1 MYISRDVVY
10 HESSFPFSSHSL
22 ASTLVLQP
30 SSTLLPS
37 SLSLPPH
44 LVSSPPAA
52 SNYTTP
58 IPSPSSASGSA
69 NSSSNSSSAFSSPI
83 SQSLNPCPAP
93 TRIHPMV
100 TRAQNQIVLPRVFTD
115 GRIKYPLPRAL
126 LVVTNPAIE
135 EKPVIQ
141 MLSNYQSGDK
151 LCRLSLMLYF
161 RTTLGL

>member
-10 HESSFPFSSHSL
+10 HESSFPFSSHSS

-37 SLSLPPH
+37 SLPLPPH

-52 SNYTTP
+52 SDYT
-58 IPSPSSASGSA
+58 
-69 NSSSNSSSAFSSPI
+69 NSSSSSSSAFSSPI
-83 SQSLNPCPAP
+83 SQSPNPCPAP

-100 TRAQNQIVLPRVFTD
+100 TYAQNQIVLPRVFTD

-126 LVVTNPAIE
+126 LVVTDPAIE
-135 EKPVIQ
+135 NKHVIQ
-141 MLSNYQSGDK
+141 MLSNYLSGDK

>member
-10 HESSFPFSSHSL
+10 HESSFPFSSHSS

-37 SLSLPPH
+37 SLPLPPH

-52 SNYTTP
+52 SDYTTP
-58 IPSPSSASGSA
+58 IPSPSFASDST
-69 NSSSNSSSAFSSPI
+69 NSSSYSSSAFSSP
-83 SQSLNPCPAP
+83 
-93 TRIHPMV
+93 MV
-100 TRAQNQIVLPRVFTD
+100 TYAQNQIVLPRVFTD

-126 LVVTNPAIE
+126 LVVTDPAIE
-135 EKPVIQ
+135 NKHVIQ
-141 MLSNYQSGDK
+141 MLSNYLSGDK